1 MPDNSP
7 HSAVPDASRT
17 TRAVPDASRAPR
29 TVRRRLPLAFL
40 LRAVLRLTLSLAVL
54 LVVSFLMIHL
64 LPGDPVRG
72 SLGASAPLEVVERR
86 RAALGLDDP
95 LLRQFLDYVG
105 HVFSGDL
112 GTSFLT
118 SERVGDVIADR
129 LPHSVSIALLGT
141 VLAFGIAIPL
151 GMWAA
156 VRTDNGR
163 RPLTRSL
170 FSGITGT
177 ANSIPEF
184 LYAIGL
190 VTVFAVGLHWL
201 PPAGM
206 AGPSSY
212 VLPVIAL
219 AIGPAALLARVTRVE
234 TQRELGSEY
243 MRLAR
248 AKRLPSARLHLRH
261 LLPNTLTATLTM
273 GGLLLTSLITS
284 GVLVESVFAWPGLGQ
299 RTVEAIT
306 QQDYPVAQGVILV
319 YGAIVLVVN
328 FLVDLLLGFLDPRS
342 ALNAA
347 LNSVPAP
354 EEA

>member
-1 MPDNSP
+1 M
-7 HSAVPDASRT
+7 
-17 TRAVPDASRAPR
+17 
-29 TVRRRLPLAFL
+29 FL
-40 LRAVLRLTLSLAVL
+40 LRALLRLALSLAVL
-54 LVVSFLMIHL
+54 VVASFLMLHL
-64 LPGDPVRG
+64 LPGDPARAG
-72 SLGASAPLEVVERR
+72 LGAAVPPEVVARR
-86 RAALGLDDP
+86 REALGLDDP
-95 LLRQFLDYVG
+95 LVRQFLDYVR

-118 SERVGDVIADR
+118 SEPVGDVIADR
-129 LPHSVSIALLGT
+129 LPHSVSIALLGAA
-141 VLAFGIAIPL
+141 LALSIAIPL

-156 VRTDNGR
+156 VRTENGR

-170 FSGITGT
+170 FSGATGT

-184 LYAIGL
+184 LYAIAL
-190 VTVFAVGLHWL
+190 VAVFAVGLRWL

-206 AGPSSY
+206 AGPTSY
-212 VLPVIAL
+212 VLPAIAL
-219 AIGPAALLARVTRVE
+219 AIGPAALLARVSRVE

-248 AKRLPSARLHLRH
+248 AKRLPASRLYLRH

-273 GGLLLTSLITS
+273 GGLLLTALITS

-328 FLVDLLLGFLDPRS
+328 FCVDLLIGFLDPRS
-342 ALNAA
+342 ALNST
-347 LNSVPAP
+347 LAP

>member
-1 MPDNSP
+1 MPDRPARQTRWSP
-7 HSAVPDASRT
+7 APKDTPDH
-17 TRAVPDASRAPR
+17 PR
-29 TVRRRLPLAFL
+29 TRRARRRLPIVFL
-40 LRAVLRLTLSLAVL
+40 LRAVLRLTISLAAL
-54 LVVSFLMIHL
+54 LVASFAMIHL
-64 LPGDPVRG
+64 LPGDPVRS
-72 SLGASAPLEVVERR
+72 SLGPAALPEAVARR
-86 RAALGLDDP
+86 REALGLDDP
-95 LLRQFLDYVG
+95 ILQQFLDYVRQ
-105 HVFSGDL
+105 VFSGDL

-118 SERVGDVIADR
+118 SEPVGDVIADR
-129 LPHSVSIALLGT
+129 LPNSVSIALLGT
-141 VLAFGIAIPL
+141 ALALSIAIPL

-156 VRTDNGR
+156 VRTENGR
-163 RPLTRSL
+163 RPLTRNV
-170 FSGITGT
+170 FSGATGI

-190 VTVFAVGLHWL
+190 VTVFAVGLRWL

-206 AGPSSY
+206 DGPSSY
-212 VLPVIAL
+212 ILPAVAL
-219 AIGPAALLARVTRVE
+219 AIGPAALLARICRIE

-243 MRLAR
+243 LRLAR
-248 AKRLPSARLHLRH
+248 AKRLPASRLYLRH

-273 GGLLLTSLITS
+273 GGLLLTALITS

-328 FLVDLLLGFLDPRS
+328 FLVDLLVGFLDPKS
-342 ALNAA
+342 ALNSA
-347 LNSVPAP
+347 LAP